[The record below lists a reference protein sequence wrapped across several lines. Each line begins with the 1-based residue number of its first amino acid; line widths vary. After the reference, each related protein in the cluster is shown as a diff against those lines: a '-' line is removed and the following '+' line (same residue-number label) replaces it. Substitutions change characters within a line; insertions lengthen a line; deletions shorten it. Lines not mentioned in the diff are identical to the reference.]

1 MMNDGHLDSR
11 TQRSA
16 LSIQHSALLVPP
28 WLILLCLV
36 LLAGLAGCFAKEPRY
51 PADHARYQRIT
62 ATVEDLQQAYAK
74 RDASG
79 FRALLLPSVL
89 LDRVEVD
96 VAKDFESFEEI
107 TLDISIDR
115 IVIDGEA
122 IDVLVHW
129 QGKWK
134 KKQDE
139 AGSPERGHGILRFVG
154 MHSILLKSV
163 EGDLPFGMV
172 ARKATSES
180 QKGGP
185 S

>member
-1 MMNDGHLDSR
+1 MMNNGHPDFH
-11 TQRSA
+11 T
-16 LSIQHSALLVPP
+16 QHSASSTQHPSFCTPP
-28 WLILLCLV
+28 WLSLLCLV
-36 LLAGLAGCFAKEPRY
+36 LLAGCFAKEPRY
-51 PADHARYQRIT
+51 PADHARYQKIT

-79 FRALLLPSVL
+79 FRALLLPSAL

-96 VAKDFESFEEI
+96 VAKDFDSFEEI

-115 IVIDGEA
+115 IVIDGDA
-122 IDVLVHW
+122 IDVFVHW

-139 AGSPERGHGILRFVG
+139 AGSPERGHGVLRFVG

-163 EGDLPFGMV
+163 EGDVPFGMT

-180 QKGGP
+180 QKSGP